1 MAMIDIKEEI
11 IEQLEVLP
19 YERQCRVL
27 DFTRRLA
34 ERVQVGVPG
43 RHLLHFAGTIRAD
56 DLQIMKRAIED
67 GCKRI
72 NTDEW

>member
-1 MAMIDIKEEI
+1 MAMIDVKEEI

-19 YERQCRVL
+19 YEWQCRVL

-34 ERVQVGVPG
+34 EGVQVGVPG
-43 RHLLHFAGTIRAD
+43 RHLLRFAGAVQAD

-67 GCKRI
+67 GCERI
-72 NTDEW
+72 DIDEW